1 MYYAERVRKEYP
13 EYDVRVSILGHLQR
27 GGSPSAGDRILASR
41 LGVAAIQALLEGQ
54 RNVMMGIKN
63 DEVVYVPFSNAI
75 KSNKPIKEE
84 LINVLAVLS
93 I

>member
-1 MYYAERVRKEYP
+1 MYYAERVKKEYP

-41 LGVAAIQALLEGQ
+41 LGCGAIQAFLEGQ
-54 RNVMMGIKN
+54 RNIMIGIKN
-63 DEVVYVPFSNAI
+63 DEVVYVPFTNAI
-75 KSNKPIKEE
+75 KSDKSVKKE
-84 LINVLAVLS
+84 LIDNLAVLS